1 MAPPS
6 VPMSKL
12 RDAAAMLV
20 EAGKALGHLEHVRAT
35 EKVLG
40 TLLSEAESEVNGPD
54 GAIYAF
60 AQHRQRLLIELRTV
74 ETKRRTLEGL
84 AETQRERATALM
96 DEIEKPGA
104 TLARRVLAVAWAARA
119 AWRGS
124 R

>member
-1 MAPPS
+1 VVLSA
-6 VPMSKL
+6 L
-12 RDAAAMLV
+12 RDAAALFV
-20 EAGKALGHLEHVRAT
+20 EAGKALGHLEHSRAS

-60 AQHRQRLLIELRTV
+60 AQHRQRLLIELRTA
-74 ETKRRTLEGL
+74 EAKRRTLEGL
-84 AETQRERATALM
+84 AKAHRDRAAELV
-96 DEIEKPGA
+96 EELEKPG
-104 TLARRVLAVAWAARA
+104 TVLARRFVAVALAARA